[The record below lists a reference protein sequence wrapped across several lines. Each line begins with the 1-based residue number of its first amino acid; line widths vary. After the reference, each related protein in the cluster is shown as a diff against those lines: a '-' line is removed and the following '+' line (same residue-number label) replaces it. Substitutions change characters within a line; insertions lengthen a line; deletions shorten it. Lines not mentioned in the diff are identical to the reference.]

1 MSMTDL
7 RERFNQC
14 VKSGFYLDPEDLPSI
29 TDYLLQHKRMEEHEV
44 IQTVEKPGEG
54 NMNCVLRVI
63 TNRRSFILKQ
73 ARPWV
78 EKYPQIDAPIQR
90 LQVEADYYE
99 LIHQFPA
106 LTDRSPKVLWMDEG
120 AFLLALED
128 LGDSSDFTELY
139 RQPNLLSLEH
149 LTMLVDYLEHLHLLR
164 PNTFP
169 HNLEMRQL
177 NHEHIFHLPFQP
189 ENGIDLDN
197 FTPGLS
203 EAAADLIGDDRLKDK
218 IIRLG
223 EEYLSQDHHTLL
235 HGDYYPGSWLQA
247 GQKIFIIDP
256 EFSFV
261 GPPEFDLAVMIA
273 HLQLAMVPQSII
285 TNVPRF
291 YSRWSD
297 LNSPQIAAFA
307 GTEIL
312 RRLLGVA
319 QLPLS
324 LDLAT
329 KTLLMQRARDW
340 VMGEDVPWQDLA
352 THVH

>member
-1 MSMTDL
+1 MTDL

-14 VKSGFYLDPEDLPSI
+14 VKNGFYLDPADLLSI
-29 TDYLLQHKRMEEHEV
+29 SDYLLRHNRLEAHEV

-54 NMNCVLRVI
+54 NMNCVLRII
-63 TNRRSFILKQ
+63 TNQRSFILKQ

-78 EKYPQIDAPIQR
+78 EKYPQIDAPIHR

-99 LIHQFPA
+99 VIHQIPT
-106 LTDRSPKVLWMDEG
+106 LSDRSPKVLWVDES

-128 LGDSSDFTELY
+128 LGDSSDFTALY
-139 RQPNLLSLEH
+139 RQPSLLSLEY
-149 LTMLVDYLEHLHLLR
+149 LMNLVNYLEHLHLLQ
-164 PNTFP
+164 PHDFP
-169 HNLEMRQL
+169 LNHEMRQL
-177 NHEHIFHLPFQP
+177 NNEHIFQLPFQR

-203 EAAADLIGDDRLKDK
+203 EATVDLIGDEDLKEK
-218 IIRLG
+218 ITTLG
-223 EEYLSQDHHTLL
+223 EDYLSPDHHTLI
-235 HGDYYPGSWLQA
+235 HGDYYPGSWLLA

-285 TNVPRF
+285 ANVPRL
-291 YSRWSD
+291 YRRWSD
-297 LNSPQIAAFA
+297 LNSSHIAAFA
-307 GTEIL
+307 GTEVL

-324 LDLAT
+324 ADLAT
-329 KTLLMQRARDW
+329 KTYLIQRARDW
-340 VMGEDVPWQDLA
+340 IMDEDVPW
-352 THVH
+352 